1 MERNMDSNLLRK
13 LPKVD
18 DLLKAQPVADFSGEL
33 PHEVITDSIRKVI
46 DGKREKILAGDEA
59 LDESFVAYDNV
70 VDEVV
75 TVLNFC
81 KINSLRRVIN
91 GTGVVLHTNLGRAN
105 LSKAAAA
112 AVAAVADRYSTLEYD
127 PETGKRGS
135 RHTHVEEVIKKVT
148 GAEAAMVVNNNAAA
162 TMICLATMGAGKE
175 VIVSRG
181 ELVEIGGSFRVPEIM
196 SQSGAIL
203 AEIGTTNKTK
213 ISDYE
218 KRITENTG
226 ALLKVHT
233 SNYKIIGFTEE
244 ATIAQLRELG
254 DKYGLPV
261 IYDMG
266 SGLMVDLTA
275 YGIEEPTVKDAFSQ
289 GADVVLFSGDKLL
302 GGAQGGVLAGKKEFI
317 DKMKKHP
324 LARILRVDKMTL
336 AAMEATFKA
345 YYNEEQAKKEIP
357 VLAMLTRSQEDLM
370 KAAQTLKRT
379 IARRNA
385 GYEITIAKDKGMVGG
400 GSAPSSF
407 IDNIILK
414 ITHEKFTS
422 QQLAALLRKGE
433 LPIVGRIHEEQL
445 VLDVRTIF
453 ADEYQLIADKLAAIA
468 AAK

>member
-1 MERNMDSNLLRK
+1 MDSNLLRK

-33 PHEVITDSIRKVI
+33 PHEVITDSVRKVL
-46 DGKREKILAGDEA
+46 DRKRERILAGSEA
-59 LDESFVAYDNV
+59 FDESFVAYDNV

-233 SNYKIIGFTEE
+233 SNYKVIGFTEE

-266 SGLMVDLTA
+266 SGLMVDLSE
-275 YGIEEPTVKDAFSQ
+275 YGIGEPTVVAALAD

-302 GGAQGGVLAGKKEFI
+302 GGPQGGVIIGKKEYI
-317 DKMKKHP
+317 DKMKSHP

-345 YYNEEQAKKEIP
+345 YYDTENAKKEIP
-357 VLAMLTRSQEDLM
+357 VLAMLTRSKEELYDD
-370 KAAQTLKRT
+370 AQKLASL
-379 IARRNA
+379 INA
-385 GYEITIAKDKGMVGG
+385 KGIETEIIEVKDVVGG
-400 GSAPSSF
+400 GSAPATVLRGYGVAVNT
-407 IDNIILK
+407 DK
-414 ITHEKFTS
+414 MTS
-422 QQLAALLRKGE
+422 QELERQLRWDV
-433 LPIVGRIHEEQL
+433 LPIIARVNQDKVIF
-445 VLDVRTIF
+445 DVRTISCE
-453 ADEYQLIADKLAAIA
+453 EYEVIAERLEKIL
-468 AAK
+468 